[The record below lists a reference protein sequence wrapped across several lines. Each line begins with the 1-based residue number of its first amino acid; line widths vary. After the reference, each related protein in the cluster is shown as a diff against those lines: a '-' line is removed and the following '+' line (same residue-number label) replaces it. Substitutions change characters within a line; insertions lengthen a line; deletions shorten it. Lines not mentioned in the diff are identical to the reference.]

1 MQRALELDVEDPAA
15 RDRSG
20 WVAARLATADVRE
33 HELCMPPRDEESLAV
48 HVLVAVLPDPRPRHA
63 GSGAER
69 RREPRRTRGEEREPV
84 GSLVDE
90 VDRGAVHV
98 TEERVAR
105 SSPVVQR
112 RRYPV
117 SVDVVAVVAE
127 REEAGDDAAAPER
140 SDPEVVGGACDPLDV
155 GRRRPVELQPSDAS
169 RPRSRCR
176 RRRAAPLS
184 RPPQRLSPRSLV
196 TTAALATSERIPPR
210 RDLRIG
216 RHSSSELSRAQ
227 VVHAR
232 LRFVPPS
239 PDKERPWSPKVMSP
253 PTSS

>member
-184 RPPQRLSPRSLV
+184 RPPQRLSPRSRSWPLPRSPRANGSRL
-196 TTAALATSERIPPR
+196 AATFASAVILRASSAGRKSSTPDYDSFPR
-210 RDLRIG
+210 PRTRSARGLR
-216 RHSSSELSRAQ
+216 R
-227 VVHAR
+227 
-232 LRFVPPS
+232 
-239 PDKERPWSPKVMSP
+239 
-253 PTSS
+253 